1 MSNAEK
7 LIRIGDYAKIFD
19 INIKTVRYYESIGLI
34 IPAYVDIYS
43 GYRYFNEENVK
54 RMNEIIALKEL
65 GFSLDEI
72 KYFKESEIKNK
83 IIDYE
88 NKILKIKEQ
97 IRDLKEL
104 SMKGKEVLK
113 MKKFMND
120 ERVIGKWNLL
130 GVSANM
136 EDAKKS
142 IYIEDD
148 YAIKELYLMPE
159 GQEYWVISWT
169 KDIIYLAGKACPYE
183 INDNKMYVK
192 IQDDLDENMYK
203 VSVYEKVDS
212 KIYTEEEIKV
222 KDDINVDFVSD
233 SDLVGFWH
241 TVDFVANPQSFNPNK
256 IQFES
261 SNLPLQKVSFSPNG
275 EVYINYK
282 NNDNIKSAKYTKG
295 YIINFCLPDTLSK
308 YTYQDID
315 GIKYLVIEWKS
326 GDYVYGRMING
337 YYVLVKE

>member
-1 MSNAEK
+1 MENDNM
-7 LIRIGDYAKIFD
+7 IRIGDFAKIFD

-43 GYRYFNEENVK
+43 GYRYFNEENIK

-65 GFSLDEI
+65 GFSLEEI

-83 IIDYE
+83 ILDYE

-104 SMKGKEVLK
+104 SIKGKEVLK
-113 MKKFMND
+113 MKKFVND
-120 ERVIGKWNLL
+120 ERVIGKWSLL

-136 EDAKKS
+136 EDAKQNK
-142 IYIEDD
+142 YMDDD

-169 KDIIYLAGKACPYE
+169 KDIIYLAGKECPYE
-183 INDNKMYVK
+183 IENNKMFVK
-192 IQDDLDENMYK
+192 IKDDLDENMYK

-212 KIYTEEEIKV
+212 KVYTEEEIKV
-222 KDDINVDFVSD
+222 KDDINVDFVED
-233 SDLVGFWH
+233 NDLVGFWH

-261 SNLPLQKVSFSPNG
+261 TSLPLQKVSFSPDG

-282 NNDNIKSAKYTKG
+282 NNDNVKQTKYTNG

-308 YTYQDID
+308 YEYQEID
-315 GIKYLVIEWKS
+315 GVKYLVIEWKS

>member
-1 MSNAEK
+1 MNNEEK
-7 LIRIGDYAKIFD
+7 LIRIGDFAKIFD

-43 GYRYFNEENVK
+43 GYRYFNEENIK
-54 RMNEIIALKEL
+54 RMNEIISLKEL
-65 GFSLDEI
+65 GFSLEEI

-104 SMKGKEVLK
+104 SIKGKEKLI
-113 MKKFMND
+113 MKKFIND

-130 GVSANM
+130 GVSNTI
-136 EDAKKS
+136 EEAKKN

-169 KDIIYLAGKACPYE
+169 KDIIYLAGKVCPYE
-183 INDNKMYVK
+183 IDNNKMFIK
-192 IQDDLDENMYK
+192 IKDDLDENIYK
-203 VSVYEKVDS
+203 VKKKKKVDS

-222 KDDINVDFVSD
+222 KDDINIDFVSD
-233 SDLVGFWH
+233 SNLVGFWH
-241 TVDFVANPQSFNPNK
+241 TVDFVANPQNFNPNK

-261 SNLPLQKVSFSPNG
+261 KNLPLQKVSFSPNG

-282 NNDNIKSAKYTKG
+282 NNDNIKCAKYTKG

-308 YTYQDID
+308 YEYKTID
-315 GIKYLVIEWKS
+315 GITYLIIEWKS